1 MKVLHGN
8 SLEILP
14 KIDSG
19 TMQMIYLD
27 PPFFTQKT
35 HSLVSRDNHIEYSF
49 NDRWDSLD
57 DYLIFMRKILQQCR
71 RILKDDGTIFLHC
84 DQTASH
90 HLRILL
96 DDIFGIDNFQS
107 EIIWT
112 YKRWSNSKKGLLNS
126 HQNIYFYSKTKN
138 FKFNIIYTDY
148 SPTTNVDQILQSRE
162 KNQLGKAI
170 YQRDEQ
176 GEIIVSKEKKGV
188 PLSDLWNIPFL
199 NPKAKERVGYPTQKP
214 ILLLEQIINISTDEG
229 DSILDAFCGSGT
241 TLVAAKI
248 LGRDAIGIDLS
259 LEAVKLTEKRL
270 IDPIKTTSNLLNN
283 GEDSYLQKSEYE
295 RNILKAID
303 AIPVERN
310 HGIDGL
316 LKYHINGYPVTIKIQ
331 KSDEDLETAKERLI
345 LASKSK
351 KCQVMILVRTHDNY
365 HRLLPCGLED
375 HQVIIIDAYDFILEK
390 YFSNVGCVSAV

>member
-1 MKVLHGN
+1 MKVIHGN

-19 TMQMIYLD
+19 SMQMIYLD

-35 HSLVSRDNHIEYSF
+35 HSLMSKDNQVEYSF
-49 NDRWDSLD
+49 QDHWDSRD
-57 DYLIFMRKILQQCR
+57 HYLKFMHKILIQCH
-71 RILKDDGTIFLHC
+71 RILKQDGTIFLHC

-96 DDIFGIDNFQS
+96 DEIFGIDNFQS

-126 HQNIYFYSKTKN
+126 HQNIYFYSKTKD
-138 FKFNIIYTDY
+138 FKFNRIYTDY
-148 SPTTNVDQILQSRE
+148 SPTTNVEQILQSRQ
-162 KNQLGKAI
+162 KNHLGKSI
-170 YQRDEQ
+170 YQRDKQ
-176 GEIIVSKEKKGV
+176 GEIIINKEKKGV
-188 PLSDLWNIPFL
+188 PLSDVWNIPFL

-229 DSILDAFCGSGT
+229 DPILDAFCGSGT

-248 LGRDAIGIDLS
+248 LGREAMGIDIS
-259 LEAVKLTEKRL
+259 LDAVQLTEKRL
-270 IDPIKTTSNLLNN
+270 IEPIKTTSNLLNN
-283 GEDSYLQKSEYE
+283 GEGSYLQKSEYE
-295 RNILKAID
+295 RNILKAMD

-310 HGIDGL
+310 NGIDGL
-316 LKYHINGYPVTIKIQ
+316 LKYHIQGYPVTIKIQ

-351 KCQVMILVRTHDNY
+351 KCQVMILVRTHENY
-365 HRLLPCGLED
+365 HRLLPCVIED
-375 HQVIIIDAYDFILEK
+375 HQIIVIDAYDFIINKYSHNLEVHK
-390 YFSNVGCVSAV
+390 L